1 MNLAMA
7 HSKLGR
13 DRKSGCVFHGRLFR
27 PAVFL
32 IAVLPLLS
40 ACDSLLDAAG
50 LERKAAKEV
59 APPPVAAESR
69 PAPAP
74 TTRAK
79 KPLDL
84 AGSTKITDI
93 QNMLNELGYE
103 SGKPDGLMGPRTKT
117 AIQNFQ
123 VEANIPVD
131 GRVTPALSATLQ
143 REYNFKMGIAEAPE
157 NKSGPRDRKVSLAEL
172 DGHDEMA
179 ETHDD
184 SQSANGADT
193 NPVPGEGSEFQ
204 SETTAANV
212 TGAPPKPKRERMY
225 SVAEEPFYEVGDNY
239 IYSNGRIETA
249 TRIKGNVVHWVV
261 NDGSRYTA
269 VNNFVMPPVEWKG
282 KPGSVQS
289 TVVSSSNV
297 KWPPAKSSEVV
308 FLAKPRDS
316 SAKPRLYETWSG
328 EWTCGIE
335 GQSTI
340 SVPAGRFDVVK
351 IACERT
357 SGSSSQWRRRVWY
370 YSADIRHYV
379 RKEETTKVG
388 GRPTVIDLI
397 AIRPGRSAWTRT
409 SRSGFDWAIQ
419 KLLEGGVPGESVEW
433 QVSDNGIEF
442 DITMT
447 GQMKTAGN
455 VTCRRYMLVRKKPGQ
470 PRIFPALACR
480 DGVSGRWKIPGLEK
494 GSIMPAD
501 VLASR

>member
-1 MNLAMA
+1 M
-7 HSKLGR
+7 
-13 DRKSGCVFHGRLFR
+13 
-27 PAVFL
+27 
-32 IAVLPLLS
+32 LPLLS

-50 LERKAAKEV
+50 LERKAAQEA

-74 TTRAK
+74 RPRTK
-79 KPLDL
+79 KTFDL
-84 AGSTKITDI
+84 AGSTKIIDI
-93 QNMLNELGYE
+93 QNMLNELGYDP
-103 SGKPDGLMGPRTKT
+103 GPADGIMGPRTT
-117 AIQNFQ
+117 AAIQDFE
-123 VEANIPVD
+123 VAANMPVD

-157 NKSGPRDRKVSLAEL
+157 NKSGTRERKVVLAEL

-179 ETHDD
+179 EPDD
-184 SQSANGADT
+184 ISQNANEADA
-193 NPVPGEGSEFQ
+193 NSGSGEGSESP
-204 SETTAANV
+204 SETTAAIV
-212 TGAPPKPKRERMY
+212 AESPPRPRRERMY
-225 SVAEEPFYEVGDNY
+225 SVAEEPHYEVGDNY

-282 KPGSVQS
+282 KSGSVQS

-308 FLAKPRDS
+308 FLAKPRDP
-316 SAKPRLYETWSG
+316 SAKPRLYAAWSG
-328 EWTCGIE
+328 EWTCGTE

-388 GRPTVIDLI
+388 GQPIVVDLI
-397 AIRPGRSAWTRT
+397 AIRPGRSAWSRT
-409 SRSGFDWAIQ
+409 SRSGFDWAVQ
-419 KLLEGGVPGESVEW
+419 KLLKGGAVGESVDW
-433 QVSDNGIEF
+433 QVSDSGTEF
-442 DITMT
+442 DITLT
-447 GQMKTAGN
+447 GQMKTANN

-494 GSIMPAD
+494 GSILPAD
-501 VLASR
+501 VLAAR